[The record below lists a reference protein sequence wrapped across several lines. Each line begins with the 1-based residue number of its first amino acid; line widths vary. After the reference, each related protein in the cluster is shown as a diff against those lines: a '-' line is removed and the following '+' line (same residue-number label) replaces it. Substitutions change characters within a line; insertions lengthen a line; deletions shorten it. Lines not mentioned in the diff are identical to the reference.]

1 VLATVGVF
9 KAEQLSR
16 PGSDCGVWS
25 FWLSAAYR
33 GRPGHARDRAS
44 WNRDRSGRGQDRNG
58 HVSVGRSRQRDWPRL
73 AETGTES
80 ADEREFDNDTG
91 ELRFWEI
98 SEVSAV
104 GLRDPGKEIGA
115 LPRFS
120 HAAGVAD
127 APHGWFVPT
136 VTNRGK
142 SAH

>member
-16 PGSDCGVWS
+16 PGSDCGVVVVLALGS
-25 FWLSAAYR
+25 IP
-33 GRPGHARDRAS
+33 RPT
-44 WNRDRSGRGQDRNG
+44 WPCPRSSKLEPRPFRL
-58 HVSVGRSRQRDWPRL
+58 WPRPERPLRWSLETASL

-127 APHGWFVPT
+127 APHGWFAPT
-136 VTNRGK
+136 VTNRRK